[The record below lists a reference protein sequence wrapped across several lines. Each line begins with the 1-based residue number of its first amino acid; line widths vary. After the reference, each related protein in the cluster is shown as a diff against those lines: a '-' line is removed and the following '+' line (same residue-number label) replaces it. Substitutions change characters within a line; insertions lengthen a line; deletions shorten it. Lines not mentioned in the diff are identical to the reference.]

1 MVLDYSYGVTG
12 IEVTVHR
19 NYDNPMT
26 ERLNVCEDFQRK
38 PEKYFYLIALHFN
51 ELINKFKS

>member
-1 MVLDYSYGVTG
+1 VYKTSIGGL
-12 IEVTVHR
+12 HK

-38 PEKYFYLIALHFN
+38 PEKYVCLIALHFDD
-51 ELINKFKS
+51 LINKFKR